1 MPARRLPTTTTKA
14 RLRPAHRAVGH
25 WLIRSLRRIAAL
37 EYALVDAC
45 EGAARGAGAALTSLF
60 ATRAGTAQVHLF
72 DLGTALRELGDPAPS
87 YSYCVRHALLHNCT
101 PDEVLR
107 SLERES
113 ENLLRRQE
121 VPGGLR
127 TLLRA
132 NLAEHRSLVSSY
144 VPVALLA

>member
-1 MPARRLPTTTTKA
+1 MNARRLEPSTTKG
-14 RLRPAHRAVGH
+14 RLRTAYDRTVGP

-45 EGAARGAGAALTSLF
+45 EGAARGAGEALSSLF

-72 DLGTALRELGDPAPS
+72 DLGTALRELGDASPS
-87 YSYCVRHALLHNCT
+87 YSYCVRHALLHSST
-101 PDEVLR
+101 PDDVLR
-107 SLERES
+107 DLERES

-121 VPGGLR
+121 IPGGLR

-132 NLAEHRSLVSSY
+132 NLAEHRSLVSYS
-144 VPVALLA
+144 PIAMLA

>member
-1 MPARRLPTTTTKA
+1 MHARRLQPTTKV
-14 RLRPAHRAVGH
+14 RLRTAHRTVGQ

-45 EGAARGAGAALTSLF
+45 ETAARNAGAAVASLF

-72 DLGTALRELGDPAPS
+72 DLGTALRELGDAAPS
-87 YSYCVRHALLHNCT
+87 YSYCVRHALLHAST

-113 ENLLRRQE
+113 ENLLRRHE
-121 VPGGLR
+121 LPGGVR

-132 NLAEHRSLVSSY
+132 NLAEHRSLVSCT
-144 VPVALLA
+144 PVALLA